1 MDFLYAFMF
10 FLFLA
15 RFFFTHCTT
24 QISNFVSVYEVNE
37 KALKQLEDLRVAPA
51 PKDSFL
57 HLLWAEGVRIGK
69 RETKNK
75 TGEDIFIEKSLGNI
89 FKKCIG

>member
-1 MDFLYAFMF
+1 MK
-10 FLFLA
+10 
-15 RFFFTHCTT
+15 
-24 QISNFVSVYEVNE
+24 

-75 TGEDIFIEKSLGNI
+75 RAKIFSSKKSLGNI